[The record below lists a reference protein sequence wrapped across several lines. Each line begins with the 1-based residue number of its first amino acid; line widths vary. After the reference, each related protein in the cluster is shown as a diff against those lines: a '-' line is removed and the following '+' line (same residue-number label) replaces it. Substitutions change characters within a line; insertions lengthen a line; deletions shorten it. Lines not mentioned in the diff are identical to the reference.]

1 MEENTL
7 KDTALNDGQHC
18 GFVAII
24 GAPNAGKST
33 LLNQLCGQKLSIV
46 SQKIQTT
53 RFNVR
58 GVIIEDNAQII
69 LVDTPGIF
77 APKERLDRAMVA
89 SAWQGSNDADLLI
102 HMIDAPSYNRM
113 IKGEP
118 IKGDKRNAEDIDR
131 IQEGLK
137 AIKKPCIA
145 ALNKIDEIEIEDL
158 PLLAKNLFDTGYYA
172 EILMISALRNKGL
185 DALIKLMKTAV
196 PIGPWLYP
204 EDQVSDIPMRLMAS
218 EITREKVF
226 LRLHD
231 ELPYLA
237 NVETDNWKVQKDKS
251 IRIDQTLYVGRE
263 GHKAIAIGKGG
274 EALKWISTNARLE
287 MQETFESKIH
297 LFVHVKVKENW
308 AADPNHYVARGL
320 DYNA

>member
-1 MEENTL
+1 MTKLENKNSDLEKTQ
-7 KDTALNDGQHC
+7 KC

-33 LLNQLCGQKLSIV
+33 LLNQLSGQKLSIV

-53 RFNVR
+53 RFQVR
-58 GVIIEDNAQII
+58 GIIIEGNSQIV

-77 APKERLDRAMVA
+77 SPKERLDRAMVA

-102 HMIDAPSYNRM
+102 HMIDAPSFNRVF
-113 IKGEP
+113 KGEP
-118 IKGDKRNAEDIDR
+118 IKGDNKTQEDLER
-131 IQEGLK
+131 IQTGLNE
-137 AIKKPCIA
+137 IKKPCIA
-145 ALNKIDEIEIEDL
+145 ALNKIDEIAKEDL
-158 PLLAKNLFDTGYYA
+158 PLLAKNLFDTGLYS
-172 EILMISALRNKGL
+172 EILMISALRDKGL
-185 DALIKLMKTAV
+185 DVMRKIMESAM
-196 PIGPWLYP
+196 PEGPWLFP
-204 EDQVSDIPMRLMAS
+204 EDQVSDIPMRLMAA

-237 NVETDNWKVQKDKS
+237 NVETDNWTIQKDKS
-251 IRIDQTLYVGRE
+251 IRIDQTLYVGRP

-274 EALKWISTNARLE
+274 EALKWISTNARHE
-287 MQETFESKIH
+287 MQEAFEAKVH

-308 AADPNHYVARGL
+308 ASDPNHYVSRGL
-320 DYNA
+320 DFNA

>member
-1 MEENTL
+1 MTNLDNNGAEL
-7 KDTALNDGQHC
+7 DKAQKC

-33 LLNQLCGQKLSIV
+33 LLNQLCGQKISIV

-53 RFNVR
+53 RFQVR
-58 GVIIEDNAQII
+58 GVIIEGETQIV

-77 APKERLDRAMVA
+77 TPKERLDRAMVA
-89 SAWQGSNDADLLI
+89 AAWQGSNDADLLV

-113 IKGEP
+113 LKGEP
-118 IKGDKRNAEDIDR
+118 IKGDKRNSEDIER
-131 IQEGLK
+131 IQIGLGEM
-137 AIKKPCIA
+137 KKPCIA
-145 ALNKIDEIEIEDL
+145 ALNKIDEIDIEDL
-158 PLLAKNLFDTGYYA
+158 PILAKNLFDTGYYT

-185 DALIKLMKTAV
+185 EALNKMMVAAMPK
-196 PIGPWLYP
+196 GPWLYP

-237 NVETDNWKVQKDKS
+237 NVETDSWKVQKDKS

-274 EALKWISTNARLE
+274 DALKWISVNARLE
-287 MQETFESKIH
+287 MQEAFEAKIH

-308 AADPNHYVARGL
+308 AADPNHYVSRGL